1 MSADFHKTSVRRS
14 TGGVTMKHL
23 IMGLIVLSVF
33 LFSGCGLLQYFTVAE
48 IVEQETV
55 EESVVEKLKNSN
67 GIEVPVFRGYFLN
80 VDYSN
85 PELFLQCGPQT
96 RITDEIAAIADQFN
110 DNKDISTIKE
120 IYGWMMRNLSG
131 VEGEKFGRTSHEIIT
146 SGGVTG
152 CTDYGL
158 AFVSLARAKGIPSV
172 FIQTA
177 RIDWIEARKKS
188 NSGMIIGHIL
198 VEVYIDG
205 KWYLVDSTS
214 GRLYLNYDRNNFSLP
229 DGYYVF
235 AKSIEVWDSGAK
247 DEKENWQM
255 MMDLFWIF
263 DPSVYKNP
271 GYDYMDLTTGETK
284 SSGVFTGH
292 STVIGS
298 SALIFGKRSPVELFD
313 DRFTA
318 HFSNKRLLDLCF
330 ADIDEVMS
338 TQRIIVLHS
347 LDQPATMPD
356 YMLSIIPEF
365 SSSETPVIL
374 NEIRDGR
381 RIVLIMADTT
391 DELMKIIRELPD
403 DFLDGPR
410 DGETIPVVEIVKD
423 SVLVYGMRNPVG
435 VFEERF
441 IKGFSRKGFLSLGNS
456 KYERFQETELV
467 VVLYSLDCPDK
478 IPFYIEEYLPEFS
491 SSELPVIVNE
501 WRGGKQII
509 LIKTSSE
516 AELIELIGKLP
527 DGFLLR

>member
-1 MSADFHKTSVRRS
+1 MGFLKASERRS
-14 TGGVTMKHL
+14 SGGVTMKHL
-23 IMGLIVLSVF
+23 LLVLIVLSLF
-33 LFSGCGLLQYFTVAE
+33 LFSGCGLLQYFTVAKG
-48 IVEQETV
+48 VEQETV
-55 EESVVEKLKNSN
+55 EESVVEKLENSN

-110 DNKDISTIKE
+110 DKKDLSTIIE
-120 IYGWMMRNLSG
+120 IYGWMMRNLRG

-158 AFVSLARAKGIPSV
+158 AFASLARAKGIPSV

-177 RIDWIEARKKS
+177 RIDWIEARKSS
-188 NSGMIIGHIL
+188 NSGMIVGHIL
-198 VEVYIDG
+198 VEVFIEG

-247 DEKENWQM
+247 NERENWQM

-263 DPSVYKNP
+263 DPSVYNNP
-271 GYDYMDLTTGETK
+271 GYDYIDLTTGETK

-298 SALIFGKRSPVELFD
+298 SALIFGKQSPVELFD

-318 HFSNKRLLDLCF
+318 HLSNKRLLDLYF

-356 YMLSIIPEF
+356 YMLGIIPEF

-381 RIVLIMADTT
+381 RIVLIMTDTT
-391 DELMKIIRELPD
+391 DELMKIIKELPE
-403 DFLDGPR
+403 DFLDGPLN
-410 DGETIPVVEIVKD
+410 DENVPDVEIVKD
-423 SVLVYGMRNPVG
+423 SVLVYGTSNSVG

-456 KYERFQETELV
+456 QYERFLETELV
-467 VVLYSLDCPDK
+467 VVLYSLDYPDK
-478 IPFYIEEYLPEFS
+478 MPFYIEEYLPEFS

-501 WRGGKQII
+501 WREGKQII
-509 LIKTSSE
+509 LIKTSTE
-516 AELIELIGKLP
+516 AELINLIGQLP
-527 DGFLLR
+527 DDFLLR

>member
-1 MSADFHKTSVRRS
+1 
-14 TGGVTMKHL
+14 MKQL
-23 IMGLIVLSVF
+23 LMILVLLSVF

-48 IVEQETV
+48 VVEQETV
-55 EESVVEKLKNSN
+55 EQFNIEKFKNDDE
-67 GIEVPVFRGYFLN
+67 IEAPVFRGYFLN
-80 VDYSN
+80 VDYSY

-110 DNKDISTIKE
+110 DNKNLSTIKE
-120 IYGWMMRNLSG
+120 IYGWMMGNLRG

-146 SGGVTG
+146 TGGVTG

-188 NSGMIIGHIL
+188 NSGMIVGHIL
-198 VEVYIDG
+198 VEVYLEE

-263 DPSVYKNP
+263 DLSVYNNP
-271 GYDYMDLTTGETK
+271 GYDYIDLTTGETK

-298 SALIFGKRSPVELFD
+298 SALIFGKQSPVELFN

-318 HFSNKRLLDLCF
+318 HLSNKRLLDLCF

-347 LDQPATMPD
+347 LDQSATMPD
-356 YMLSIIPEF
+356 YMLGIIPEF

-381 RIVLIMADTT
+381 RIVLIMTDTT
-391 DELMKIIRELPD
+391 DELMKIIRELPE
-403 DFLDGPR
+403 DFLDGPLN
-410 DGETIPVVEIVKD
+410 DENVPDVEIVKN
-423 SVLVYGMRNPVG
+423 SVLVYGMSNPVG

-456 KYERFQETELV
+456 QYERFLETELV
-467 VVLYSLDCPDK
+467 VVLYSLDYPDK
-478 IPFYIEEYLPEFS
+478 MPLYIEEYLPEFS

-501 WRGGKQII
+501 WREGKQII
-509 LIKTSSE
+509 LIKTSTE
-516 AELIELIGKLP
+516 AELIDLIGQLP
-527 DGFLLR
+527 VDFLLR